1 MIKEEQA
8 NRLRE
13 MGLEFDGTIVIKIGG
28 GRFLSNFS
36 EKELLEWLSTTSNSY
51 VKIKREKPFKP
62 YVIDM
67 WEGTFEHMDLTECL
81 IMAVGSVN
89 KLYKK

>member
-13 MGLEFDGTIVIKIGG
+13 MGLEFDGTIVIKRGG

-36 EKELLEWLSTTSNSY
+36 EKELLEWLSTTSASY
-51 VKIKREKPFKP
+51 HTK
-62 YVIDM
+62 
-67 WEGTFEHMDLTECL
+67 LTL
-81 IMAVGSVN
+81 
-89 KLYKK
+89 